1 MIGIFREKNLN
12 VERTLGVGPENE
24 GPDNEE
30 PGDQGQQYF
39 QSE

>member
-1 MIGIFREKNLN
+1 MVGIFREKNLN
-12 VERTLGVGPENE
+12 VERALGVGPENE
-24 GPDNEE
+24 GPEDEE